1 MSRRYML
8 DTDISGFVIRGTNAR
23 LKRKVASKAG
33 ALCMSAITYHEL
45 LHGAR
50 MRDSRRLEPV
60 IEALV
65 EMVPVVGFSAEAA
78 ARAGE
83 IRSRLDKAGK
93 TIGVIDALIA
103 ANAMAEGCTLVTN
116 NVSHFSRIP
125 GLALENWASD
135 AK

>member
-1 MSRRYML
+1 
-8 DTDISGFVIRGTNAR
+8 
-23 LKRKVASKAG
+23 
-33 ALCMSAITYHEL
+33 
-45 LHGAR
+45 

-83 IRSRLDKAGK
+83 IRSRIDKAGK
-93 TIGVIDALIA
+93 TIGVMDALIA